1 MKFSYRLA
9 RLCGSVHDGANV
21 VFATTAGP
29 AGGDELLFS
38 AVGNRI
44 SVFELTQHSS
54 YTLPV
59 ECRSDVARLA
69 VNHASSQLL
78 AIDREGRAVVVNVA
92 RRIALHR
99 FNFKGPV
106 RDVKYS
112 PDDRWIAVALG
123 ARLQIW
129 AAPGHRHDLTP
140 FVLHNTLAGH
150 SDDITCIDW
159 TQDSRSVSS
168 KREGGE
174 RPGEGRKDG
183 REGKRREIGS
193 Q

>member
-21 VFATTAGP
+21 VFATTP
-29 AGGDELLFS
+29 ETNDELLFS

-59 ECRSDVARLA
+59 ECRSDVYRMV
-69 VNHASSQLL
+69 VNRASTQLL
-78 AIDREGRAVVVNVA
+78 AIDREGRAVVINIA
-92 RRIALHR
+92 RRIGLHR
-99 FNFKGPV
+99 FNFKGIV

-112 PDDRWIAVALG
+112 PDDLWIAVALG

-129 AAPGHRHDLTP
+129 HAPPPRHDLTP

-159 TQDSRSVSS
+159 THDSRWV
-168 KREGGE
+168 GTDCGC
-174 RPGEGRKDG
+174 
-183 REGKRREIGS
+183 
-193 Q
+193 